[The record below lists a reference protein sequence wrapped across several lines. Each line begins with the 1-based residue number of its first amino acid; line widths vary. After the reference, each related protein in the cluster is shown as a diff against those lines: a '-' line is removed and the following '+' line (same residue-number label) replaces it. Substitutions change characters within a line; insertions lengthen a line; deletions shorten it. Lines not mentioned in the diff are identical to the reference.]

1 MRSRRGPPSW
11 SGRPRR
17 AWSRG
22 SPEEEEKEDEG
33 VVEVVEVR
41 VSEVVFAR
49 RKKKWKRDFVFR
61 ESGQTHAI
69 V

>member
-1 MRSRRGPPSW
+1 M
-11 SGRPRR
+11 
-17 AWSRG
+17 
-22 SPEEEEKEDEG
+22 
-33 VVEVVEVR
+33 VEVVEVR